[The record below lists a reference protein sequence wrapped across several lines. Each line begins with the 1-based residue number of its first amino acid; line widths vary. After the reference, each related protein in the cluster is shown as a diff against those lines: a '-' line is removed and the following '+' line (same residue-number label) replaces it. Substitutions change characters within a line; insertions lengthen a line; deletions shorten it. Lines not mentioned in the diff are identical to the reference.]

1 MFLRKETP
9 VKLLHRCFS
18 LFIVICLMSTATAQ
32 AQKILVKEAW
42 IRGIPPSAKT
52 TAAFMT
58 IQNIGSV
65 EMIIKSA
72 ASEIAEIVQI
82 HTMEQVGEVMKMKEL
97 SELRIPANG
106 QTSLAPKGYHIMLI
120 GLLRPISEGEVI
132 PLSLNLSDGSIVNV
146 DAVVR
151 KWGPMSPMTHQ

>member
-1 MFLRKETP
+1 M
-9 VKLLHRCFS
+9 KLLRRCFS

-106 QTSLAPKGYHIMLI
+106 QTILAPKGFHIMLI

-151 KWGPMSPMTHQ
+151 KWGPMSPMSHQ

>member
-1 MFLRKETP
+1 M
-9 VKLLHRCFS
+9 KLLHRCFS

-151 KWGPMSPMTHQ
+151 KWGPMSPMSHQ

>member
-1 MFLRKETP
+1 
-9 VKLLHRCFS
+9 
-18 LFIVICLMSTATAQ
+18 
-32 AQKILVKEAW
+32 
-42 IRGIPPSAKT
+42 
-52 TAAFMT
+52 MT

-151 KWGPMSPMTHQ
+151 KWGPMSPMSHQ

>member
-42 IRGIPPSAKT
+42 IRGTPPSAKT

-151 KWGPMSPMTHQ
+151 KWGPMSPMSHQ

>member
-151 KWGPMSPMTHQ
+151 KWGPMSPMSHQ